1 MPVKANVTVEPV
13 QDYVLD
19 DVLKEIA
26 NASIEKR
33 AERVRILDVRKAVTY
48 TDAVVICSGQSDRQ
62 LRTIADHIDRQLRK
76 KFQLHP
82 ASVEGRDSASW
93 VCMDYGDVIVHV
105 FYGPARMYYDIDNI
119 WPEGTDRT
127 EELVE
132 YPE

>member
-1 MPVKANVTVEPV
+1 MPEKANANVEPV

-26 NASIEKR
+26 DASIEKR

-62 LRTIADHIDRQLRK
+62 LRTIADYIDRQLRK

-82 ASVEGRDSASW
+82 SSVEGRDSASW
-93 VCMDYGDVIVHV
+93 VCMDYGDIIIHV
-105 FYGPARMYYDIDNI
+105 FYGPARMYYDIDNV
-119 WPEGTDRT
+119 WPEGMERTD
-127 EELVE
+127 ELVE
-132 YPE
+132 YPD